1 MTKHI
6 IISGVPRA
14 GKSTVSRL
22 IAKRYGYQHISM
34 DAVIAGFEQCFPE
47 TGVSSYIEPTPEGSL
62 RAVSRK
68 MAPFLRAM
76 MDSGEYDELDYGM
89 VIDMYRLLPEDYV
102 KYIDPQKCAAYY
114 FVTAEVSVEERL
126 RMLKEY
132 DTPNDYTF
140 FEPEEKRLARCE
152 EIVAHSRL
160 LREQCQRYGLP
171 CFETSWERAQVL
183 QRFVDSLVAV

>member
-22 IAKRYGYQHISM
+22 VAKTYGYQHISM
-34 DAVIAGFEQCFPE
+34 DAIITGFEACFPE
-47 TGVSSYIEPTPEGSL
+47 TGVGSYVNPTPEGSM

-89 VIDMYRLLPEDYV
+89 VIDMYRLMPEDYV

-114 FVTAEVSVEERL
+114 FVTAEVTAEERL
-126 RMLKEY
+126 DMLKRY

-140 FEPEEKRLARCE
+140 FDTEEKRRARCQ

-160 LREQCQRYGLP
+160 LREECRKHGLP
-171 CFETSWERAQVL
+171 CFETSQDRERVL
-183 QRFVDSLVAV
+183 RAFLESLRA

>member
-6 IISGVPRA
+6 LISGVPRA
-14 GKSTVSRL
+14 GKSTVSRM

-34 DAVIAGFEQCFPE
+34 DCIIAGFEQCFPE
-47 TGVSSYIEPTPEGSL
+47 TGVSSYIEPTPVETL
-62 RAVSRK
+62 QAVSRK

-102 KYIDPQKCAAYY
+102 KYLDPQKCAAYY
-114 FVTAEVSVEERL
+114 FVTAEPSVEERL
-126 RMLKEY
+126 RMLKEH

-140 FEPEEKRLARCE
+140 FDTEEKRLARCQ

-160 LREQCQRYGLP
+160 LREQCKQYGLP
-171 CFETSWERAQVL
+171 CLETSWDRAQVL
-183 QRFVDSLVAV
+183 RGFVDSLNG

>member
-14 GKSTVSRL
+14 GKSTVSRM

-34 DAVIAGFEQCFPE
+34 DSIVSGFEACFPE
-47 TGVSSYIEPTPEGSL
+47 TGVGSYVKPTPEGSM

-68 MAPFLRAM
+68 LAPFLRAM

-102 KYIDPQKCAAYY
+102 QYIDPAKCAAYY
-114 FVTAEVSVEERL
+114 FVTAEMTVEERL
-126 RMLKEY
+126 QTLKRY

-140 FEPEEKRLARCE
+140 FDTEEKRRARCE

-160 LREQCQRYGLP
+160 LQEQCKRFCLP
-171 CFETSWERAQVL
+171 CYETSRERARVL
-183 QRFVDSLVAV
+183 EAFVAGLGQG